1 MPGSSTTL
9 CSLAHPAMPPA
20 PVRVAPCPQSP
31 LPGAEAFEHLP
42 LLDQLLRQ
50 PGKFQLVGHYY
61 LTKPQLIR
69 FQPGD
74 MGVKVLLPGVQ

>member
-1 MPGSSTTL
+1 MPAAGPL
-9 CSLAHPAMPPA
+9 WPLAHPAMPPA
-20 PVRVAPCPQSP
+20 QFGSAMPSVS

-61 LTKPQLIR
+61 LAKPQLIR

-74 MGVKVLLPGVQ
+74 MGVKAFLSGVQ